1 MVEMDRAKH
10 ASYWRTGAGEDLAAA
25 KDMVARGHVRHGLF
39 FLHLAVEKT
48 LKGLL
53 VHSTGTIPPKSHD
66 LVQLAERAG
75 VDLPDDTTR
84 LMLRISRYCMEGRYP
99 DRWVAP
105 PDEPTATAMLGAGEE
120 LLRWLDRKF

>member
-1 MVEMDRAKH
+1 MVEMDKAKH
-10 ASYWRTGAGEDLAAA
+10 VSYWRTSASEDLAAA

-53 VHSTGTIPPKSHD
+53 VHGTGTIPPKSHD

-75 VDLPDDTTR
+75 VDLPDDTAR

-99 DRWVAP
+99 DRWNAP
-105 PDEPTATAMLGAGEE
+105 PDEPTATVLLGAGEE